1 MASGSCLNFVLPLM
15 IVEIKLLIP
24 LILSTEL
31 KSATFSYLAVKSD
44 EVMSLKLSFCNAEF
58 HLFIRFDSVH
68 INSQT

>member
-15 IVEIKLLIP
+15 IVEIKLLIFF
-24 LILSTEL
+24 STEL
-31 KSATFSYLAVKSD
+31 KSATLSYLAVKSD